1 MKIFLI
7 NILSIILFL
16 NVFGQD
22 QKKESKRKQYEL
34 ESISYIG
41 NSYFSDAE
49 LNDVISLRESPNSIS
64 QFLNNLI
71 GLGEEAVYFD
81 SLSLPEEEL
90 KLKSFYFNNG
100 FFDAKISSTYFL
112 DSEDDECYIV
122 FEIRE
127 GKACKINK
135 VTAYG
140 LNNISDEHKRMIEGM
155 TKVDTTEN
163 YSYEKISL
171 INTNITNYLRNN
183 GFMFAKFDSTT
194 IYIDTMKSKVYA
206 DLYFTHDKKY
216 KLGDI
221 KVEKSGEGKDEVN
234 EKLIKEIADLK
245 KDDVYSEYNIRL
257 AQGRLY
263 RTNLFNIAYVNNVVE
278 DTVNNTVPIN
288 ISTEIGSMYE
298 IAPEIIM
305 NNEDNRFN
313 LGLSVGFSKK
323 NFFGGARILTL
334 NGSIASQNIFEFI
347 KNVSV
352 ADTTVIGYADL
363 RLILEQPFLFGANIG
378 TRTELYTTL
387 QKRKNEYNT
396 SAYGAKLSLDFEMP
410 EYVYL
415 TSFRTSWNIENLKVL
430 YKKSYLERVF
440 RSYIDDTPGYSD
452 EEKDSIATDIAKK
465 IGRESNSNNTLLAFN
480 FGANKTNDFTFPTKG
495 YKTHLM
501 IGNANTIPL
510 IISKIAKEEIK
521 SPLYFKTQFDFSVF
535 PSVYHSKKNAF
546 GIKLR
551 VGVISVYDGQESAV
565 PYNQRF
571 TAGGSNSVRGW
582 QSRELVPE
590 FSFGEFDFTT
600 ISPADL
606 EAILL
611 DQAAPGG
618 LFLLEGSI
626 ETRNRLIGDIG
637 AALFLDW
644 GNSWANSKAFRY
656 DEIAVSAGFGLRY
669 YTDFIPFRLDFGFK
683 LYDPM
688 TGVPVMK
695 QRFWKDVLQ
704 IHFAIGEAF

>member
-1 MKIFLI
+1 
-7 NILSIILFL
+7 
-16 NVFGQD
+16 
-22 QKKESKRKQYEL
+22 
-34 ESISYIG
+34 
-41 NSYFSDAE
+41 
-49 LNDVISLRESPNSIS
+49 
-64 QFLNNLI
+64 
-71 GLGEEAVYFD
+71 
-81 SLSLPEEEL
+81 
-90 KLKSFYFNNG
+90 
-100 FFDAKISSTYFL
+100 
-112 DSEDDECYIV
+112 
-122 FEIRE
+122 
-127 GKACKINK
+127 
-135 VTAYG
+135 
-140 LNNISDEHKRMIEGM
+140 
-155 TKVDTTEN
+155 
-163 YSYEKISL
+163 
-171 INTNITNYLRNN
+171 
-183 GFMFAKFDSTT
+183 MFAKFDSTT
-194 IYIDTMKSKVYA
+194 VYIDTMKNKVDA
-206 DLYFTHDKKY
+206 ELFFTHGKKY
-216 KLGDI
+216 NLADI
-221 KVEKSGEGKDEVN
+221 KVEKSGAGKDDVDE
-234 EKLIKEIADLK
+234 ELIKDIADLK
-245 KDDVYSEYNIRL
+245 KGDIYSDYNIRL

-323 NFFGGARILTL
+323 NFLGDARILTL

-352 ADTTVIGYADL
+352 ADTSVIGYADL

-378 TRTELYTTL
+378 TRAELYTTL

-440 RSYIDDTPGYSD
+440 RSYIDDAPGYSD
-452 EEKDSIATDIAKK
+452 REKDSIATAIAEK
-465 IGRESNSNNTLLAFN
+465 IGKESSSNNTLLALN
-480 FGANKTNDFTFPTKG
+480 FGANKTNDFTFPSKG

-501 IGNANTIPL
+501 IGNANAIPWVL
-510 IISKIAKEEIK
+510 SEISKKQLK

-535 PSVYHSKKNAF
+535 PSIYHSRDNAF

-551 VGVISVYDGQESAV
+551 VGVINVYNGQESAV

-582 QSRELVPE
+582 QLRELVPE

-637 AALFLDW
+637 TALFLDW
-644 GNSWANSKAFRY
+644 GNSWANTKAFRY
-656 DEIAVSAGFGLRY
+656 DEIAVSTGFGIRY
-669 YTDFIPFRLDFGFK
+669 YADFIPFRLDFGFK
-683 LYDPM
+683 LYDPLS
-688 TGVPVMK
+688 GVPVMK